1 MSKIKRDLNLI
12 RNILLET
19 EAAPSDTLTV
29 YAIADKYHVDPD
41 LVAYQLDLLAEA
53 GFLKVRGLTIAWTP
67 DTRKYDD
74 ERINRLTLEGHNYLD
89 AIRNDTVW
97 QNTLAELRNI
107 GISVSFE
114 IVKEIAS
121 NYLKRM
127 LGL

>member
-1 MSKIKRDLNLI
+1 MKRDLNLI

>member
-1 MSKIKRDLNLI
+1 MNLI

>member
-1 MSKIKRDLNLI
+1 MKRDLNLI

-29 YAIADKYHVDPD
+29 YDIADKYHANPD

-67 DTRKYDD
+67 DTHKYDA
-74 ERINRLTLEGHNYLD
+74 ERIDRLTLEGHNYLD

>member
-1 MSKIKRDLNLI
+1 MKRDLNLI

-19 EAAPSDTLTV
+19 EAAPSDMLTV
-29 YAIADKYHVDPD
+29 YDIADKYHVDPD

-74 ERINRLTLEGHNYLD
+74 ERIDRLTLEGHNYLD

>member
-1 MSKIKRDLNLI
+1 MKRDLNLI

-29 YAIADKYHVDPD
+29 YDIADKYHVDPD

-107 GISVSFE
+107 GVSVSFE

>member
-1 MSKIKRDLNLI
+1 MKRDLNLI

-53 GFLKVRGLTIAWTP
+53 GLLKVRGLTIAWTP

>member
-1 MSKIKRDLNLI
+1 M
-12 RNILLET
+12 
-19 EAAPSDTLTV
+19 LTI
-29 YAIADKYHVDPD
+29 YDIADKYHADPD
-41 LVAYQLDLLAEA
+41 LVAYQLDLLVEA
-53 GFLKVRGLTIAWTP
+53 GFIKIRGLTIAWTP

-74 ERINRLTLEGHNYLD
+74 ERIDRLTLEGHNYLD

-97 QNTLAELRNI
+97 QNTLAELRNV

-121 NYLKRM
+121 SYLKRM

>member
-1 MSKIKRDLNLI
+1 MKRDLDLI

-29 YAIADKYHVDPD
+29 YAIAGKYNAAPD
-41 LVAYQLDLLAEA
+41 LIAYQLDLLVEA
-53 GFLKVRGLTIAWTP
+53 GFIKVKWLTIAWTP
-67 DTRKYDD
+67 DTRKYDG
-74 ERINRLTLEGHNYLD
+74 ERIDRLTLEGHNYLD
-89 AIRNDTVW
+89 TIRNDAVW
-97 QNTLAELRNI
+97 ENTLIALRNV

-121 NYLKRM
+121 SYLKRM